1 MLFHQLPLA
10 KMRMLDAM
18 NYFNYFTEIEEE
30 FVKRRGS
37 HLLVSPLDWSL
48 IETWKQR
55 GVPLHIVLRGINASF
70 DAYDQRASRGRKV
83 NSLLYC
89 QQEVESMFLV
99 YCESRIGANGDSRA
113 GNGQESNGRQEDHF
127 NPPAIIDY
135 LTEQQEALEQ
145 LGVKHSPDAI
155 LSETF
160 SRTAIRLRQIIDDIR
175 ASKNIS
181 PELLELDLTMIEEVI
196 IDGLRASAGEEK
208 LAQLQ
213 KEGNQQLKSYRQS
226 MEQAVY
232 KQTLDNLIARR
243 LREQYHVPRLSLF
256 YI

>member
-1 MLFHQLPLA
+1 MLFRQLPLI

-70 DAYDQRASRGRKV
+70 DSYDQRAARGRKV

-89 QQEVESMFLV
+89 QQEVEAMFLE
-99 YCESRIGANGDSRA
+99 YCESRVGADGDARPSNGK
-113 GNGQESNGRQEDHF
+113 ESNGHQEDHF
-127 NPPAIIDY
+127 NPPAILDY
-135 LTEQQEALEQ
+135 LIEQREALEQ
-145 LGVKHSPDAI
+145 LGVKHSPDAV

-160 SRTAIRLRQIIDDIR
+160 ARTAIRLGQIIDDIR

-181 PELLELDLTMIEEVI
+181 PELLEMDLTMIEEVI
-196 IDGLRASAGEEK
+196 LDGLRLSAGEEK

-226 MEQAVY
+226 MEPAVY
-232 KQTLDNLIARR
+232 RQTLDNLIARR

>member
-1 MLFHQLPLA
+1 MLFHQHPLI
-10 KMRMLDAM
+10 KMRILDAM

-37 HLLVSPLDWSL
+37 HMLVSPLDWSL

-70 DAYDQRASRGRKV
+70 DAYDRRTSRGRKV

-89 QQEVESMFLV
+89 QQEVEAMFLE
-99 YCESRIGANGDSRA
+99 YCESRIGANGDGQA
-113 GNGQESNGRQEDHF
+113 GNGQESNGHQEDHF

-135 LTEQQEALEQ
+135 LTEQYEALEQ
-145 LGVKHSPDAI
+145 LGVKHSPDTI

-160 SRTAIRLRQIIDDIR
+160 ARTAIRLGQIIDDLR

-181 PELLELDLTMIEEVI
+181 PELLEMDLTMIEEVI
-196 IDGLRASAGEEK
+196 LDGLRMSAGEET

-226 MEQAVY
+226 MEPAVY
-232 KQTLDNLIARR
+232 QQTLDNLIARR
-243 LREQYHVPRLSLF
+243 LREQYHIPRLSLF

>member
-1 MLFHQLPLA
+1 MLFRQHPLI

-37 HLLVSPLDWSL
+37 HMLVSPLDWSL

-70 DAYDQRASRGRKV
+70 DAYDRRVSRGRKV

-89 QQEVESMFLV
+89 QQEVEAMFLE
-99 YCESRIGANGDSRA
+99 YCESRVGASGDWQA
-113 GNGQESNGRQEDHF
+113 GNGKESNGHQEDHF

-135 LTEQQEALEQ
+135 LTEQHEALKQ

-160 SRTAIRLRQIIDDIR
+160 SRTAIRLGQIIDDLR

-181 PELLELDLTMIEEVI
+181 PELLEIDLTMIEEVI
-196 IDGLRASAGEEK
+196 LDGLRLGAGEER

-213 KEGNQQLKSYRQS
+213 KEGNQQLKSYRQN
-226 MEQAVY
+226 MEPAVY
-232 KQTLDNLIARR
+232 QQTLDNLIARR

>member
-1 MLFHQLPLA
+1 MLFRQLPLI

-48 IETWKQR
+48 IEMWKQR

-70 DAYDQRASRGRKV
+70 DSYDQRAARGRKV

-89 QQEVESMFLV
+89 QQEVEAMFLE
-99 YCESRIGANGDSRA
+99 YCESRVGANVDAPPS
-113 GNGQESNGRQEDHF
+113 NGKESNGHQEDQF
-127 NPPAIIDY
+127 NPPAILDY
-135 LTEQQEALEQ
+135 LTEQREALEQ
-145 LGVKHSPDAI
+145 LGVKHSQDAI

-160 SRTAIRLRQIIDDIR
+160 SRTAIRLGQIIDDIR

-181 PELLELDLTMIEEVI
+181 PELLEVDLTMIEEVI
-196 IDGLRASAGEEK
+196 LDGLRLSAGEEK

-226 MEQAVY
+226 MEPAVY
-232 KQTLDNLIARR
+232 RQTLDNLIARR